1 VERCVERVSRHYE
14 RGVERVHIGA
24 YVRSWLHWAGSGL
37 EEMGTT
43 LAEFALDSACRLC
56 GRVT

>member
-1 VERCVERVSRHYE
+1 MERVSRHYE